1 MRRLKIKN
9 SIFVLKFNTMPNLTK
24 DELNLIHEIKKDFI
38 TKKLALG
45 DLELHKVKILK
56 EVEAIE
62 KVFLQNEKDLAN
74 KYGADSIINMETGEV
89 TQKEKQDVKN

>member
-1 MRRLKIKN
+1 MA
-9 SIFVLKFNTMPNLTK
+9 NLTK
-24 DELNLIHEIKKDFI
+24 DELNLIQEIKKDFI

-45 DLELHKVKILK
+45 DLELHKVRILK

-62 KVFLQNEKDLAN
+62 KVFLQSEKDLAK

>member
-1 MRRLKIKN
+1 M
-9 SIFVLKFNTMPNLTK
+9 SWF
-24 DELNLIHEIKKDFI
+24 
-38 TKKLALG
+38 
-45 DLELHKVKILK
+45 KILK

>member
-1 MRRLKIKN
+1 MA
-9 SIFVLKFNTMPNLTK
+9 NLTK

-62 KVFLQNEKDLAN
+62 KVLEVILKRIYFLLNLTNSICFITEKN
-74 KYGADSIINMETGEV
+74 GTHTGDIV
-89 TQKEKQDVKN
+89 LLNLFP